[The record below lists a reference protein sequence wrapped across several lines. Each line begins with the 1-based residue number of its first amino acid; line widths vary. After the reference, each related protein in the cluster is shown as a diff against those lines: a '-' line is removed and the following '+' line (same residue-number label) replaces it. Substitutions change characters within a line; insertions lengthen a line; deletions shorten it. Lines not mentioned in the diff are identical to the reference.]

1 MNWKNIMIS
10 GAATGGILAIL
21 ILAVFILPELELESL
36 EILCGGWFLL
46 SVLSGFTVNQISK
59 RAEWPEV
66 SMRILIPIGCLT
78 SVIPLF
84 GPLLGMPNLEPM
96 TLLTVVAFGIV
107 GGLFWS
113 IPFAM
118 WSVYIGRKITEEE

>member
-21 ILAVFILPELELESL
+21 ILAVFILPELEPESL

-46 SVLSGFTVNQISK
+46 SVLSGFTVNRISK

-118 WSVYIGRKITEEE
+118 WSVYIGRKTTEEE

>member
-21 ILAVFILPELELESL
+21 ILAVFILPELEPESL

>member
-21 ILAVFILPELELESL
+21 ILAVFILPELEPESL

-66 SMRILIPIGCLT
+66 SMSILIPIGCLT

>member
-21 ILAVFILPELELESL
+21 ILAVFILPELEPESL

-118 WSVYIGRKITEEE
+118 WSVYIGRKTTEEE

>member
-21 ILAVFILPELELESL
+21 ILAVFILPELEPESL

-78 SVIPLF
+78 SIIPLF

>member
-21 ILAVFILPELELESL
+21 ILAVFILPELEPESL

-84 GPLLGMPNLEPM
+84 GPLLGMPNHEPM

-113 IPFAM
+113 IPFL
-118 WSVYIGRKITEEE
+118 SLIHI